1 MAEFPALNRA
11 DFDALDAALAALLK
25 KSEATVALLVEK
37 AGYLI
42 HQCGDPGGLDAT
54 TFATLGA
61 NAFNAV
67 QFMASLLEEPNFTSL
82 HQQGEHTSTL
92 MLNVNESLL
101 LVVVFP
107 NRLTLGAVKYYAV
120 PAARTVAAQ
129 LQQAAERGAAS
140 LDLSLLDPKDVR
152 DVFARNPTP

>member
-11 DFDALDAALAALLK
+11 DFDALDAALATLLK
-25 KSEATVALLVEK
+25 KSEVTMALLVEK

-42 HQCGDPGGLDAT
+42 HQCGDPGQLDAT
-54 TFATLGA
+54 TFATLSS

-82 HQQGEHTSTL
+82 HQQGENTSTL
-92 MLNVNESLL
+92 ILNVNASLL
-101 LVVVFP
+101 LVLVFP
-107 NRLTLGAVKYYAV
+107 NRLTLGAVKYYAA
-120 PAARTVAAQ
+120 PAAQLLAAQ
-129 LQQAAERGAAS
+129 LQRASERGAPS

-152 DVFARNPTP
+152 SVFTRNPTP